1 MNLFDLFIKIG
12 VDDQASNHISGLS
25 QKLGNGLKTAS
36 KIGTAAVAAAATGIA
51 VLTKKSINNYAE
63 YEQLVGGVDTL
74 FKESSR
80 KVQEYAAN
88 AFKTAGL
95 SANEYMN
102 TVTSFSASLLQSLEG
117 DTEKAAEYAQQ
128 AITDMADNANKMGT
142 DISMIQNAYQG
153 FAKQNY
159 TMLDNLK
166 LGYGGT
172 QQEMYRLMQD
182 AEKLGAKFNSEF
194 YLTDKGS
201 LVADFADI
209 TEAIHVIQ
217 TEMGITG
224 TTAKEA
230 SETISGSVASMKS
243 AWSNLLTGLADDT
256 ADYQTLIDNFVSSV
270 ETAGGNILPRIE
282 IVLGGVAKLIEGLA
296 PMIAER
302 LPAIIQSVLPGLLN
316 GAINVVNAFS
326 AELPG
331 LIESLVPVIADAAP
345 KIMLA
350 GITLT
355 KSLISGLVK
364 AISNPD
370 TIASI
375 IQAVAEMAKI
385 FIERKVETAKAAI
398 GIIVNIATSL
408 VEHIGEMIPFIMEFV
423 SGIAAFIGEN
433 VGPLITSAISIISK
447 FGEGLISHIVDLI
460 PVVLTVVQG
469 IAGFLIDNAG
479 ELLTSAISIISTLGG
494 FIVENVTEMLPQIV
508 NFVLGIAQFLMDPTV
523 LVPLVE
529 SALELVVSLAT
540 GIIQAIPKILP
551 AVLSIIK
558 GISDFVLK
566 NLPMV
571 VEIGIQLLTA
581 LISDINTIIAEIV
594 AVLPD
599 IIEAVVATLIGSI
612 PLIIDTGVKL
622 LSSLVDN
629 IDDILVPIV
638 RMLPKLISGIV
649 SALLSPKNIKAIID
663 AGISLISALLND
675 IPAITRSLLGSV
687 GEVIRELVRGFTSG
701 DFIRQM
707 IGVGRDLISGIAE
720 GIKNF
725 DLFGSVKNSFD
736 NLVGGVKD
744 FFGIKSPSRKFRDEI
759 GKQLAAGIGVGF
771 DVEMPSVTRLAVND
785 LDKMTSS
792 LDTEMSTISIQHQGM
807 SGAFAPQVTVNINGA
822 DHIDARTL
830 AQEAAEAVSR
840 ALQNMTE
847 RRAAVY
853 G

>member
-12 VDDQASNHISGLS
+12 VDDQASNHISGLT

-51 VLTKKSINNYAE
+51 VLTKESINNYAE

-153 FAKQNY
+153 FAKKNY

-172 QQEMYRLMQD
+172 QQEMFRLMQD

-194 YLTDKGS
+194 YLTEKGS

-270 ETAGGNILPRIE
+270 ETVGGNILPRIE

-331 LIESLVPVIADAAP
+331 LIESLVPVIAEAAP

-398 GIIVNIATSL
+398 GVIMNIATSL

-433 VGPLITSAISIISK
+433 VGPMITSAISIIAK
-447 FGEGLISHIVDLI
+447 LGEGIISHIVDLI

-508 NFVLGIAQFLMDPTV
+508 NFVLGIAQYLMDPDV

-558 GISDFVLK
+558 GISDFVMK

-571 VEIGIQLLTA
+571 VEIGIRLLTA

-629 IDDILVPIV
+629 IDDILVPII

-663 AGISLISALLND
+663 AGISLISTLLND

-785 LDKMTSS
+785 LGKMTNS